1 MNLNKLFDLQKDLN
15 YRLVEGHDLDEYVLS
30 QRKALGLHV
39 QIAKLA
45 NSTNCF
51 KFWNKK
57 DSEDRKVVLENY
69 LCSLFFILSIGI
81 DKCYTDININPRHSE
96 YCLTDQFLTLYID
109 INDLVITS
117 SKDHYKTIFD
127 DFLSLGLSLG
137 FSDEEIENTYIET
150 MTNLDKIK

>member
-1 MNLNKLFDLQKDLN
+1 MNLNKLFDLQQDLN

-39 QIAKLA
+39 QIGKLA

-57 DSEDRKVVLENY
+57 DSIDRKVVLEDY
-69 LCSLFFILSIGI
+69 LYSLFFILSIGL
-81 DKCYTDININPRHSE
+81 DKCYTDINLNPRHSE

-137 FSDEEIENTYIET
+137 FTDEEIENTYIET